1 MSKIRINELAR
12 VLEVKPHKIIE
23 LLPLLGVDDK
33 KTHSSS
39 LDDEVALMVR
49 RHFDVAE
56 NRAAARMSSDSD
68 PDHDEHEH
76 EPTHADDEGNDLHP
90 PSTATATEP
99 HSPSIA
105 AEVRREEPAAEAVE
119 AAAPPPPAPEP
130 RAPIRPPLRPPIAG
144 MRPTIVPAAPP
155 PPPIPIPQTAP
166 PPAPKPVV
174 TAAPAVSAEKPAA
187 SPPVVRIHP
196 MTPSS
201 ATPAPGPSRPAPIP
215 AKPLPAPRPGQILS
229 GPRAPFP
236 AGAPPAPSATPG
248 LAPNRP
254 IAPPR
259 PPQLGAPG
267 FPRPSAPQQQ
277 RPPHQQSQRSPQL
290 QSTVAPGPP
299 KPQVTKPGGLV
310 GQPTARPIVPP
321 RADIAARILQQ
332 KAAPAMPAAP
342 RPGVPQPRV
351 TPGAPTPGQPIYQG
365 RGIRPG
371 QPPMQS
377 RPGGPPPPGGMRPG
391 TRGRPMHPTSAMRG
405 LEPPPPIP
413 VTDTHRHP
421 AKKKTQVDLERERE
435 EREGKL
441 LQLRQRREEKVFAS
455 NTDITISEGITVKEL
470 SEKLG
475 VKTNIV
481 IKKLFEMKIYAT
493 INQTLD
499 TKMAEQLAREFGA
512 VVNKVSY
519 EEEKSQE
526 IELAEADTDLQARAP
541 VVTIMGH
548 VDHGKTSLLD
558 AIRLTSVADR
568 EAGGITQ
575 HIGAYRIEKN
585 GKKIVFIDTP
595 GHEAFTRM
603 RARGAKVTDIVIL
616 VVSADDGVMPQT
628 LEAIDHAKAAKVP
641 MIVAINK
648 IDKPDANPERVMQQ
662 LADRGVLAEAWGGD
676 VVMVPVSARAKTNL
690 DLLLEMILLVTEIQN
705 LRANPNRPAVGNVLE
720 AKLDRGRG
728 PVATVLIQNGSLNV
742 GDYFIC
748 GSVFGRVRAMYD
760 DRGNQVRTADPSM
773 PVEVLGLESLPEV
786 GDTFQAVTDT
796 AKAKQI
802 VMYRESKSREVAM
815 AKTNKMTLEKLHAQ
829 MREGEIKDLNLI
841 IKTDVGGTAEVLTDS
856 LQKLSSDK
864 VRIRVIHSGVGAITE
879 TDVLLA
885 TASEAIIVGFNV
897 RPEKTA
903 QEVADRE
910 KVEIRLHRIIYELQ
924 DEIKKAM
931 AGLLDPV
938 FKEVYKGRA
947 EVRETFHISKI
958 GTVAGCYVNDGSI
971 PRSADVRLMR
981 DNKVVYTGKI
991 SALKRFKDDASEVK
1005 YGFECGISIAGY
1017 NDIKQGDF
1025 IEAFVTEKIAAVL

>member
-1 MSKIRINELAR
+1 M
-12 VLEVKPHKIIE
+12 
-23 LLPLLGVDDK
+23 
-33 KTHSSS
+33 
-39 LDDEVALMVR
+39 
-49 RHFDVAE
+49 
-56 NRAAARMSSDSD
+56 
-68 PDHDEHEH
+68 
-76 EPTHADDEGNDLHP
+76 
-90 PSTATATEP
+90 
-99 HSPSIA
+99 
-105 AEVRREEPAAEAVE
+105 
-119 AAAPPPPAPEP
+119 
-130 RAPIRPPLRPPIAG
+130 
-144 MRPTIVPAAPP
+144 
-155 PPPIPIPQTAP
+155 
-166 PPAPKPVV
+166 
-174 TAAPAVSAEKPAA
+174 
-187 SPPVVRIHP
+187 
-196 MTPSS
+196 
-201 ATPAPGPSRPAPIP
+201 
-215 AKPLPAPRPGQILS
+215 
-229 GPRAPFP
+229 
-236 AGAPPAPSATPG
+236 
-248 LAPNRP
+248 
-254 IAPPR
+254 
-259 PPQLGAPG
+259 
-267 FPRPSAPQQQ
+267 
-277 RPPHQQSQRSPQL
+277 
-290 QSTVAPGPP
+290 
-299 KPQVTKPGGLV
+299 
-310 GQPTARPIVPP
+310 
-321 RADIAARILQQ
+321 
-332 KAAPAMPAAP
+332 
-342 RPGVPQPRV
+342 
-351 TPGAPTPGQPIYQG
+351 
-365 RGIRPG
+365 
-371 QPPMQS
+371 
-377 RPGGPPPPGGMRPG
+377 
-391 TRGRPMHPTSAMRG
+391 
-405 LEPPPPIP
+405 P

-441 LQLRQRREEKVFAS
+441 LQLRQRREEKVIAS

-493 INQTLD
+493 INQTMD

-526 IELAEADTDLQARAP
+526 IELAEATTDLVQRAP

-558 AIRLTSVADR
+558 AIRSTSVADR

-628 LEAIDHAKAAKVP
+628 LEAIDHARAAKVP

-648 IDKPDANPERVMQQ
+648 IDKPDAMPERVMQQ

-676 VVMVPVSARAKTNL
+676 VVMVPVSAKAKTNL

-773 PVEVLGLESLPEV
+773 PVEVLGLESLPDV

-841 IKTDVGGTAEVLTDS
+841 IKTDVGGTAEVLSDS

-931 AGLLDPV
+931 AGLLDPI

-971 PRSADVRLMR
+971 PRSARCTPPARQQFRLHRQDFGAQALQGRCQRSQVWLRVRYLHCQFQRHQAGRFHRGLCHGEDRRRSIKRARYRCINARTEDRGVALSQGEAARREESQGPPPAQVQRVRCR
-981 DNKVVYTGKI
+981 DRLPRSMATGI
-991 SALKRFKDDASEVK
+991 AFGGDGFHQPPVRRGFASFRR
-1005 YGFECGISIAGY
+1005 G
-1017 NDIKQGDF
+1017 
-1025 IEAFVTEKIAAVL
+1025 